1 MARFGSARGLM
12 LCWRRIFRAGLLWLL
27 SLGYG
32 LALAQ
37 PAGLVA
43 SGPYRLDQL
52 INLAVRAHPS
62 VSSKRAGLNAAQAD
76 IEAARYQYYP
86 APSMQLRQ
94 IRGDV
99 ARVLTLQQ
107 PLWAGG
113 RLDAGLDVASARS
126 VAAAASIEEAQI
138 LLALRV
144 SSAWQA
150 WHQAQG
156 RSAAIAAGIDLLNGY
171 SQSAGRRIEAGAA
184 GEGDRAL
191 VQARLAQSL
200 ADLASARAAERGALA
215 QLTQMVGQPLRGEDL
230 AITVSGG
237 ELKGPP
243 SAASTPATEQLLG
256 SLLEQAL
263 KVSPALRRAQ
273 AEIDAAGHEVVQK
286 KAALWPTLNLRA
298 EHQQGNTSNSSL
310 TLNDNRLLLVLEYIP
325 GAGLSAGAA
334 INAASER
341 NVGLRDNLQS
351 TQRELI
357 EKISAEFEDHQSSDS
372 RQRDLAHALKASAE
386 VLSSYDRLFIAGKRG
401 WIDVLNAARELTQA
415 QSALADV
422 QALRL
427 ASATRLRLYVGEIID
442 QSSSVNPNPVAR

>member
-1 MARFGSARGLM
+1 M

-86 APSMQLRQ
+86 TPSMQLRQ
-94 IRGDV
+94 NRGDV
-99 ARVLTLQQ
+99 TRVLTLQQ

-113 RLDAGLDVASARS
+113 RLDAGLNVASARS

-200 ADLASARAAERGALA
+200 ADLASAR
-215 QLTQMVGQPLRGEDL
+215 
-230 AITVSGG
+230 
-237 ELKGPP
+237 
-243 SAASTPATEQLLG
+243 
-256 SLLEQAL
+256 
-263 KVSPALRRAQ
+263 
-273 AEIDAAGHEVVQK
+273 
-286 KAALWPTLNLRA
+286 
-298 EHQQGNTSNSSL
+298 
-310 TLNDNRLLLVLEYIP
+310 
-325 GAGLSAGAA
+325 
-334 INAASER
+334 
-341 NVGLRDNLQS
+341 
-351 TQRELI
+351 
-357 EKISAEFEDHQSSDS
+357 
-372 RQRDLAHALKASAE
+372 
-386 VLSSYDRLFIAGKRG
+386 
-401 WIDVLNAARELTQA
+401 
-415 QSALADV
+415 
-422 QALRL
+422 
-427 ASATRLRLYVGEIID
+427 
-442 QSSSVNPNPVAR
+442 